1 MYIQFEIE
9 TIFELKAHNNIYV
22 LSRLITKNIN
32 GQLTDNSKLGGVAIE
47 KWFDIPRAHDKEGN
61 LRLDLYAFALKNS
74 IDKDKLKVG
83 QIVDLI
89 L

>member
-47 KWFDIPRAHDKEGN
+47 KWFDIPRAHDKEGTPFCY
-61 LRLDLYAFALKNS
+61 RKNFLQS
-74 IDKDKLKVG
+74 YRCFLSCKGGL
-83 QIVDLI
+83 
-89 L
+89 